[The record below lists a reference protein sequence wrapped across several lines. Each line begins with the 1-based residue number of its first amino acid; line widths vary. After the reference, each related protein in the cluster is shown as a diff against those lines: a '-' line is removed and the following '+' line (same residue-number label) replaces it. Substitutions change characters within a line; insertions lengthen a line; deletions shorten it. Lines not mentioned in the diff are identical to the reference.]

1 MQPNAGRAA
10 DSGLWLGVLL
20 IGLGLVFMIAIFLP
34 QGFMATV
41 SQFGWPL
48 LIVIPGITLLV
59 LGITVRGVPALCV
72 PGAMVTITGILL
84 AVQNSFD
91 LYATWAYAWALIAP
105 GGVGL
110 GMWLQGLVTGSPGL
124 RANGLR
130 LMGTGALLFLG
141 FAAFFEGLLHI
152 SGRDFGVVGQA
163 FLPAVLI
170 LFGLVLLIRR
180 ALPAGP
186 NA

>member
-1 MQPNAGRAA
+1 LIA
-10 DSGLWLGVLL
+10 LGF
-20 IGLGLVFMIAIFLP
+20 IFLVAIFLP
-34 QGFMATV
+34 QGFMSAL
-41 SQFGWPL
+41 SQLGWPL

-59 LGITVRGVPALCV
+59 LGLTVKGVHALCV
-72 PGAMVTITGILL
+72 PGAIVTITGIVLGI
-84 AVQNSFD
+84 QNSFD

-110 GMWLQGLVTGSPGL
+110 GMWLQGLVTGSPAL

-170 LFGLVLLIRR
+170 LFGLLLLVRR

-186 NA
+186 SS

>member
-1 MQPNAGRAA
+1 MQTKPRRTA
-10 DSGLWLGVLL
+10 DGGLWLGVLL
-20 IGLGLVFMIAIFLP
+20 IALGLIFLVAIFLP
-34 QGFMATV
+34 QGFVTGL
-41 SQFGWPL
+41 SQLGWPL

-59 LGITVRGVPALCV
+59 MGMTVSGVHVLCIPGGMITILGIVL
-72 PGAMVTITGILL
+72 GI
-84 AVQNSFD
+84 QNAFD

-110 GMWLQGLVTGSPGL
+110 GMWLQGMVTASPEA
-124 RANGLR
+124 RTNGVR

-141 FAAFFEGLLHI
+141 FGAFFEGLLHI

-170 LFGLVLLIRR
+170 LFGVLLLVRQVLR
-180 ALPAGP
+180 GSPGS
-186 NA
+186 